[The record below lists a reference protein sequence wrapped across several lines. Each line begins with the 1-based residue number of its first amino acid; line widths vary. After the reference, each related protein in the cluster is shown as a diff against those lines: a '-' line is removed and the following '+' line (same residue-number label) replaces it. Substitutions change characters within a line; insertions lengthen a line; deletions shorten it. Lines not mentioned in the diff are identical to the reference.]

1 MINWIKSIIAKVKQ
15 ELAYRKRLKEL
26 KKKDPFIYKQEIDIL
41 NKDKLKETL
50 EKWKGHPSITDL
62 FDRFDKLQSYTKKKL
77 EKAPT
82 FDLIELETIDCAE
95 DPVRPELT
103 LEFRKSYGRKI
114 YGIKDEQG
122 ELAAIMCF
130 AFTNQI
136 PTSVE
141 EMDALSKDAC
151 MQAVHR
157 AGLQGNIAIA
167 YTVWAKKKGG
177 GKHMVNEVYKMVK
190 HSHHIN
196 RLVTLSPLTE
206 MAEKFHIKNGA
217 KKLQVNETTQNF
229 EYDLALE
236 DWEKALD
243 KAKGWFKIK

>member
-1 MINWIKSIIAKVKQ
+1 M
-15 ELAYRKRLKEL
+15 
-26 KKKDPFIYKQEIDIL
+26 DIL

-62 FDRFDKLQSYTKKKL
+62 FDRFDKLQTYTKKRF
-77 EKAPT
+77 EKEPK
-82 FDLIELETIDCAE
+82 FDLIELETIDVNE
-95 DPVRPELT
+95 DPVRPELS
-103 LEFRKSYGRKI
+103 LEFRKSYGRKVF
-114 YGIKDEQG
+114 GLKDEQG

-130 AFTNQI
+130 AFTNEV
-136 PTSVE
+136 PKSVE
-141 EMDALSKDAC
+141 EMDVLSKDAA

-157 AGLQGNIAIA
+157 AGVQGNIAIA

-190 HSHHIN
+190 QSNHIN

-206 MAEKFHIKNGA
+206 MAERFHIKNGA

-229 EYDLALE
+229 EYDITLE
-236 DWEKALD
+236 DWETALD
-243 KAKGWFKIK
+243 KAKRFLKIR